1 MMGKEDRRK
10 TCVILFFYVEFE
22 SNTDDEDHM
31 YHDGFGR
38 CDNLS
43 LIFKFKYNSNKLWDV
58 EFCQLCDSF
67 NYDVTKCKQSCMML
81 IETSLSIL
89 IYKIW
94 TEVSQNSQELEN
106 KFEN

>member
-1 MMGKEDRRK
+1 MGMWNF
-10 TCVILFFYVEFE
+10 V
-22 SNTDDEDHM
+22 
-31 YHDGFGR
+31 
-38 CDNLS
+38 S
-43 LIFKFKYNSNKLWDV
+43 LV
-58 EFCQLCDSF
+58 TPF
-67 NYDVTKCKQSCMML
+67 NYDVTKCKQTCMML